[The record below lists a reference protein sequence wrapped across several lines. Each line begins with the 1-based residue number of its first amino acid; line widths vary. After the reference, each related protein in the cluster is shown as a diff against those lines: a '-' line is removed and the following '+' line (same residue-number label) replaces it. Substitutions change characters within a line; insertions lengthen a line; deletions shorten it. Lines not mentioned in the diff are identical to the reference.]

1 MSFCWPLGLKL
12 SAHSDDRRAFEYYRS
27 YVDPVSTDIF
37 FHLFFHLTVISF
49 RTVAILALLGSAS
62 SIDLREACDTPARPA
77 SRVRNRARS
86 FSISSGGSSSTQM
99 SRRLPSRRRSPIIL
113 RPPPN
118 HPSVSDG
125 SQRSDPD
132 QGSVVSLPRESGG
145 RAAPGWNQFWNPG
158 RAWSPLF
165 RRFRLTF
172 SLDLSLSRRY
182 LGLPLW
188 TWLLVTATC
197 VLELLSI

>member
-12 SAHSDDRRAFEYYRS
+12 SAHSDDRRAFEYYWS
-27 YVDPVSTDIF
+27 HVDPVGIF
-37 FHLFFHLTVISF
+37 FHLLFHLTVISF
-49 RTVAILALLGSAS
+49 RTVAILVLLGSAS

-113 RPPPN
+113 HPPPN
-118 HPSVSDG
+118 HPSISDG

-132 QGSVVSLPRESGG
+132 QGSVVSLPRESIG
-145 RAAPGWNQFWNPG
+145 
-158 RAWSPLF
+158 
-165 RRFRLTF
+165 
-172 SLDLSLSRRY
+172 
-182 LGLPLW
+182 
-188 TWLLVTATC
+188 
-197 VLELLSI
+197 